1 MKRRSLLLL
10 FSGGL
15 ILLLAAFVSNKA
27 SDTGFESA
35 REIIVMRQIAHQ
47 ILLKAGD
54 TGSRVLPIDEISP
67 TEFQINFETDFSFRP
82 DTLVNVISNVI
93 TENGLSSNYIVNV
106 KEDSSGKVIFG
117 YAMLG
122 TERNSII
129 PCLGRDQP
137 VRKYSINIK
146 FHASA
151 WTTTRMLLLVGCLT
165 ILISLGLWF
174 FQGRPK
180 TIVPASEITEAKPA
194 SAIQGIYIG
203 KYLFDPE
210 QQSLLLG
217 TERIELTAKET
228 KLLQIFTGQFHQ
240 IVDRKQLQKEVWED
254 EGVIVGRSLDMFVS
268 KLRKKLSGDPSVKIT
283 NIHGKGYKLEV
294 EA

>member
-1 MKRRSLLLL
+1 
-10 FSGGL
+10 
-15 ILLLAAFVSNKA
+15 
-27 SDTGFESA
+27 
-35 REIIVMRQIAHQ
+35 
-47 ILLKAGD
+47 
-54 TGSRVLPIDEISP
+54 
-67 TEFQINFETDFSFRP
+67 
-82 DTLVNVISNVI
+82 
-93 TENGLSSNYIVNV
+93 
-106 KEDSSGKVIFG
+106 
-117 YAMLG
+117 MLG

-294 EA
+294 EACPRLIPFTVDTPSGAPRFPPVAACIRHAGCRLQSLAHTSPSPYAAHSRSAIRITSMRCCHYLAKPRRHARSQT